1 MKDKELDLDILENA
15 DGKTIERLSGSYK
28 AVSDKDMARLF
39 ERTERLSTE
48 RNDSSEPAI
57 VVSGVE
63 HYHRPLWRKLLAAA
77 SALVLTAGVVAGGAF
92 MLKNRGVKPAEAF
105 TDTGEELTDEVQESE
120 TNGEASE
127 ESETEESVHEFRE
140 LQLHEPAQYVETMDE
155 AEALMD
161 EHCTFIK
168 WDERHNYRVDTAYYT
183 ELLQSEGYD
192 LDSLEAKSYIYHMM
206 CNSYLYFD
214 TAMGTVSN
222 NFSSGSSSAEFQ
234 VDLNAQE
241 CCHKASS
248 RFDNGQT
255 NSSEYYVYDGKMFD
269 VYPDSKTYRSSRV
282 EPFAEMKFPEDNY
295 RYIRIAPPDNSIS
308 YQPANSI
315 MFAGGFSRQMIIP
328 EGWADYWLNDFDKWH
343 IDGFSERLGRTVAE
357 LSGVNNYGND
367 FKIAVDIN
375 TGIMVEHTEII
386 NGTADTSEITS
397 LEVDVPIER
406 KEFDPSGYTEEK
418 LYFSDEIK

>member
-28 AVSDKDMARLF
+28 AVSDKDMMRLF
-39 ERTERLSTE
+39 ERTERLCAE

-63 HYHRPLWRKLLAAA
+63 HYHRPVWRKLLAAA
-77 SALVLTAGVVAGGAF
+77 SALVLVAGAAAGGAF
-92 MLKNRGVKPAEAF
+92 MLKNRGGRPAETF
-105 TDTGEELTDEVQESE
+105 TDTGEEFTDEVQEAE
-120 TNGEASE
+120 TNDEAAE
-127 ESETEESVHEFRE
+127 ETETAESPHEFKK
-140 LQLHEPAQYVETMDE
+140 LQLHEPAQYAETMEE
-155 AEALMD
+155 AQALMD
-161 EHCTFIK
+161 EHCTIMQ
-168 WDERHNYRVDTAYYT
+168 WDERHDYRVDTAYYT
-183 ELLQSEGYD
+183 ELLQREGYD
-192 LDSLEAKSYIYHMM
+192 LDSFEAKSYIYHMM

-214 TAMGTVSN
+214 TAKGTVSN
-222 NFSSGSSSAEFQ
+222 NFSSGGSYAEFQ

-248 RFDNGQT
+248 VFDNGQT
-255 NSSEYYVYDGKMFD
+255 NTSEYYVYDGKMFD
-269 VYPDSKTYRSSRV
+269 VYPDSMTYRSYGV
-282 EPFAEMKFPEDNY
+282 EPFSEMKFPEDNY
-295 RYIRIAPPDNSIS
+295 RYIRIAPPDLGLN

-315 MFAGGFSRQMIIP
+315 MFAGGYSRQMIIP

-367 FKIAVDIN
+367 FRIAVDIN

-386 NGTADTSEITS
+386 SGTANTSEITS
-397 LEVDVPIER
+397 LEIDVPIER
-406 KEFDPSGYTEEK
+406 IEFDPSGYTEEK
-418 LYFSDEIK
+418 LRESSEIR